1 MEVTVKP
8 DVILLINS
16 ITLILG
22 KIGTIE
28 KMDPEEALSLLTK
41 PIIRKRRIPP
51 QPVK

>member
-16 ITLILG
+16 ITWILI

-28 KMDPEEALSLLTK
+28 KMEAKEALSLLTK
-41 PIIRKRRIPP
+41 SIIRKIN
-51 QPVK
+51 